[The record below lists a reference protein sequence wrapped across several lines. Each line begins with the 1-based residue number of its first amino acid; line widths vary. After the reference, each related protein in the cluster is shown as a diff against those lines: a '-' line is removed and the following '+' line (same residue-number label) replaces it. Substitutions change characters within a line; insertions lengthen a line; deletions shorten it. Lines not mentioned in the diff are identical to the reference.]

1 MKILHEEMNL
11 SLSLSH
17 NFTLYGVEENDNF
30 LNAVD
35 INNGKKV
42 HFTLG
47 NIFEL
52 HKGDIQ

>member
-1 MKILHEEMNL
+1 MNL

-17 NFTLYGVEENDNF
+17 NFTLYGVEGNDNF
-30 LNAVD
+30 LNAVAVD

>member
-1 MKILHEEMNL
+1 MNL
-11 SLSLSH
+11 SLSLSHH

>member
-1 MKILHEEMNL
+1 MNL

-47 NIFEL
+47 NIFKL